1 MIGALSRRQLGALL
15 AIIGTTLG
23 MAIVAVLYN
32 FGIRDSAIV
41 IALLFLPMVIY
52 LAVSGD
58 VSEVTGPGGFS
69 AKFRDFAE
77 TEVEAKRLGGDAE
90 AEIQSIQIVEK
101 SSREALRRRMEHIG
115 TDSNL
120 VMTLELGRRSYYSP
134 SAVRA
139 YVEALRGKNDKLLI
153 IFVSGDGDFIASSTA
168 SSFISAMQD
177 HESAN
182 DLVQAIEDG
191 NIDQVGEQILLQY
204 TSIPLGVSNATALR
218 KLIDSGV
225 DAMIAID
232 NRAKPVGIVRRDD
245 IMAQMLVKLA
255 PSPL

>member
-1 MIGALSRRQLGALL
+1 
-15 AIIGTTLG
+15 
-23 MAIVAVLYN
+23 
-32 FGIRDSAIV
+32 
-41 IALLFLPMVIY
+41 
-52 LAVSGD
+52 
-58 VSEVTGPGGFS
+58 
-69 AKFRDFAE
+69 
-77 TEVEAKRLGGDAE
+77 
-90 AEIQSIQIVEK
+90 
-101 SSREALRRRMEHIG
+101 
-115 TDSNL
+115 
-120 VMTLELGRRSYYSP
+120 
-134 SAVRA
+134 
-139 YVEALRGKNDKLLI
+139 
-153 IFVSGDGDFIASSTA
+153 
-168 SSFISAMQD
+168 MQD
-177 HESAN
+177 NESAN